1 MKGFI
6 LIDNVGFMPE
16 NAESLSNIF
25 ADLSPE
31 EIQTQLGLPKTI
43 TLAGGKKE
51 QLTLEQSIAK
61 CRAFAA
67 ALSANNQA
75 PNAKFIK
82 GDANL
87 PGLART
93 CNAVFLAEELGLDIT
108 ELYKEGHEEL
118 LAKVEALVNY
128 KESPSDDT
136 LLALSELVPS
146 AIDTFAP
153 AELTEETIGNVA
165 DAIAENQTTAAEETE
180 GVTSS
185 DEAADGDVD
194 GDVVEDEEVV
204 AEGDTTPTEEDEIE
218 AGVPVTADSAEENEQ
233 PVLENGNLGVE
244 PATTNLPS
252 NDVNVIEGIV
262 TTLAATAVS
271 NAKTAEI
278 NSNTANVL
286 AKIVDKL
293 FPPEAKAA
301 AADVEAEMTEV
312 N

>member
-6 LIDNVGFMPE
+6 LIANVGFMPE
-16 NAESLSNIF
+16 NAEALSNIF
-25 ADLSPE
+25 ADLSNE
-31 EIQTQLGLPKTI
+31 DIQTQLGLPKTI
-43 TLAGGKKE
+43 TLAGGKK
-51 QLTLEQSIAK
+51 QPLTLEESVAK
-61 CRAFAA
+61 CKAFAA
-67 ALSANNQA
+67 ALSANKEA
-75 PNAKFIK
+75 PNSKFIK

-93 CNAVFLAEELGLDIT
+93 SNAVYLAEELGLDIT
-108 ELYKEGHEEL
+108 ELYKESHEEL
-118 LAKVEALVNY
+118 LAKVEALVAY

-165 DAIAENQTTAAEETE
+165 DAIAENQTTTSEETE
-180 GVTSS
+180 GVVPS
-185 DEAADGDVD
+185 DEVADDAVEG
-194 GDVVEDEEVV
+194 GVVESEEIA
-204 AEGDTTPTEEDEIE
+204 AEGDATPTEDGEVN
-218 AGVPVTADSAEENEQ
+218 GVPVTADSTEETEE

-293 FPPEAKAA
+293 FPAEAKAA